1 MCLCC
6 SFIVVWVCYFCV
18 SHYNSFMYCFMK
30 EHVFFFVSDV
40 AKPIYCFFCIF
51 HWFMFNCAPKL
62 YGSTLLSSSLLL
74 FWQLRLGFGWL
85 FGVYVFFCVCFIC
98 LFVHVHACRHTCILI
113 CTHRGIFVFLFVFR
127 FSHFI
132 FSVWKFLRFVKV
144 VVVVTCFF
152 CAVGNFFVR

>member
-1 MCLCC
+1 MCACAVALLWYECVIFVFRTIILLC
-6 SFIVVWVCYFCV
+6 IVLWKNRV
-18 SHYNSFMYCFMK
+18 
-30 EHVFFFVSDV
+30 FFVSDV
-40 AKPIYCFFCIF
+40 AKAIYCFFCIF

-74 FWQLRLGFGWL
+74 FWQLRLGYGWL

-113 CTHRGIFVFLFVFR
+113 CTHRGIFVFLFLFR